1 MSILQQVSDKMQ
13 TILRRLADQA
23 AVETGMVK
31 RNRKLTG
38 SALTQILV
46 FGWLE
51 NPEAS
56 YHELAET
63 ASVLGIDVSRQ
74 AIAQR
79 LRRET
84 AEMLKATLDAAI
96 IETLELTAAPQV
108 LPLLES
114 FNGVF
119 VQDST
124 WLSLPDALH
133 ETWQGPRKKDYPKKA
148 ALKLHLRFDVLTG
161 RFTDFHLTD
170 GITADSTAAKQ
181 FQTLPTGSLQL
192 ADLGYFSLD
201 ELHSLTENGIYWIRR
216 LKAGCHLFQETGEPL
231 CLEKWLNRHPENTVI
246 RKRIRVGKTK
256 QLDVYLIAERLS
268 EEETNKRRR
277 YIKHRAKRKHENPSK
292 IRLRLA
298 AWNLY
303 ITNIEEHRLTPKQI
317 RSIARIR
324 WQVELMFKDTMKSV
338 GKLSHSRY
346 EKPYRILAEV
356 YAKLIAALLRHAV
369 MLAAGWRCIRHSLI
383 KTSRLITSY
392 GRILMLS
399 FRKSTAAVI
408 ETLNDI
414 KRIFENG
421 SYLQEGTGK
430 YTTLRRLYD
439 ALENP

>member
-84 AEMLKATLDAAI
+84 TEMLKATLDAAI
-96 IETLELTAAPQV
+96 IETLELTTAPQV

-114 FNGVF
+114 FTGIF

-170 GITADSTAAKQ
+170 GLVTDSTAAKQ
-181 FQTLPTGSLQL
+181 FQTLPAGSLQL

-201 ELHSLTENGIYWIRR
+201 ELQSLTENGIYWIRR

-256 QLDVYLIAERLS
+256 QLDAYLIAERLS

-303 ITNIEEHRLTPKQI
+303 ITNVEEHRLTPKQI

-346 EKPYRILAEV
+346 EKPYRILAES

-369 MLAAGWRCIRHSLI
+369 MLGAGWRCIRHSLI

-392 GRILMLS
+392 GRMLMLS
-399 FRKSTAAVI
+399 FRKSTVAVI
-408 ETLNDI
+408 ETLKDI

>member
-1 MSILQQVSDKMQ
+1 
-13 TILRRLADQA
+13 
-23 AVETGMVK
+23 
-31 RNRKLTG
+31 
-38 SALTQILV
+38 
-46 FGWLE
+46 
-51 NPEAS
+51 
-56 YHELAET
+56 
-63 ASVLGIDVSRQ
+63 
-74 AIAQR
+74 
-79 LRRET
+79 
-84 AEMLKATLDAAI
+84 MLKATLDAAI
-96 IETLELTAAPQV
+96 IETLELTTAPQV

-114 FNGVF
+114 FNGIF

-170 GITADSTAAKQ
+170 GLVADSTAAKQ
-181 FQTLPTGSLQL
+181 FQTLAAGSLHL

-201 ELHSLTENGIYWIRR
+201 ELQSLTENGIYWITR

-256 QLDVYLIAERLS
+256 QLDAYLIAERLS

-324 WQVELMFKDTMKSV
+324 WQIELMFKDTMKSV

-369 MLAAGWRCIRHSLI
+369 MLAAGWRCIQHSLI

-392 GRILMLS
+392 GRMLMLS

>member
-13 TILRRLADQA
+13 TILRPLADQA

-63 ASVLGIDVSRQ
+63 ASALGIDVSRQ

-84 AEMLKATLDAAI
+84 TEMLKATLDAAI
-96 IETLELTAAPQV
+96 IETLELTTAPQV

-114 FNGVF
+114 FTGIF

-170 GITADSTAAKQ
+170 GLVADSTAAKQ
-181 FQTLPTGSLQL
+181 FQTLAAGSLHL

-201 ELHSLTENGIYWIRR
+201 ELQSLTENGIYWIRR
-216 LKAGCHLFQETGEPL
+216 LKAGCHLFQETGEPF

-256 QLDVYLIAERLS
+256 QLDAYLIAERLS

-324 WQVELMFKDTMKSV
+324 WQVELMFKETMKSV

-346 EKPYRILAEV
+346 EKPYRILAEG

-369 MLAAGWRCIRHSLI
+369 MLGAGWRCIRHSLI

-392 GRILMLS
+392 GRMLMLS

-408 ETLNDI
+408 ETLKDI

>member
-1 MSILQQVSDKMQ
+1 MTILQQVSDKMQ
-13 TILRRLADQA
+13 TILRPLADKA

-31 RNRKLTG
+31 RSRKLTG

-51 NPEAS
+51 NPDAS

-63 ASVLGIDVSRQ
+63 ANVLGIDVSRQ
-74 AIAQR
+74 SIAQR
-79 LRRET
+79 LTPET
-84 AEMLKATLDAAI
+84 AETLKATLDAAI
-96 IETLELTAAPQV
+96 TETLQVTTVPQT

-114 FNGVF
+114 FTGVL

-124 WLSLPDALH
+124 WISLPDELH
-133 ETWQGPRKKDYPKKA
+133 ETWQGPRKKNHPEKA

-181 FQTLPTGSLQL
+181 FQTLPSGSLQL

-201 ELHSLTENGIYWIRR
+201 ELHSLTENGIYWIRH
-216 LKAGCHLFQETGEPL
+216 LKAGCHLFQETGAPL

-256 QLDVYLIAERLS
+256 QLDAYLIAERLS

-277 YIKHRAKRKHENPSK
+277 YIKHRAKRKHGNPSK
-292 IRLRLA
+292 IRLHLA

-324 WQVELMFKDTMKSV
+324 WQVELMFTAMKSV

-356 YAKLIAALLRHAV
+356 YAKLIAALLRHAG

-392 GRILMLS
+392 ARMLMLS
-399 FRKSTAAVI
+399 FRKSKTAVI
-408 ETLNDI
+408 ETLKDI
-414 KRIFENG
+414 KHIFENS

-430 YTTLRRLYD
+430 YTTLRRLYE

>member
-51 NPEAS
+51 NPGAS

-96 IETLELTAAPQV
+96 TETLELTAAPQV

-114 FNGVF
+114 FNGIF

-170 GITADSTAAKQ
+170 GLVADSTAAKQ
-181 FQTLPTGSLQL
+181 FQTLAAGSLHL

-201 ELHSLTENGIYWIRR
+201 ELHSLTENGIYWITR

-256 QLDVYLIAERLS
+256 QLDAYLIAERLS

-369 MLAAGWRCIRHSLI
+369 MLGAGWRCIRHSLI

-392 GRILMLS
+392 GRMLMLS

-408 ETLNDI
+408 ETLKDI